1 MATRNLVPR
10 GNNEGSLGIDG
21 QRWSALHV
29 ASISTDTLKVA
40 NIQLKANDNLPLFVK
55 GPGIDDIST
64 NNSGQF
70 VIQMDSS
77 FLEDLGFNTTTGLNA
92 GFTRNNGEALTNDDS
107 IASGDSLKA
116 AIQKL
121 NDDVRGVAV
130 PTTLTVG
137 NFAPAA
143 ILVAGEAFVDDDNHL
158 MTAEAI
164 NDRIESFGYTTNTG
178 DITGVTA
185 GAGLSGG
192 GQDGAVSIAID
203 NTVVTT
209 LTDTQILTNK
219 TLTTPILTTPKIND
233 TSANH
238 TYNFVVSELAAN
250 RNITLPLLASN
261 DTFVFESHTQTL
273 ANKTLTSAV
282 LNTNVS
288 GTAIKDEDNMASD
301 SGTHLATQ
309 QSIKAYVDNQVGLV
323 DLDLQGD
330 DNVALAIDL
339 DSEVLTVAGGTGI
352 STTGAANTLTV
363 GLDNTGIAT
372 QQGGLFIEQDLD
384 VNGDPVHRT
393 DGNGDDLTVSSI
405 GSGTTIPVLTLNKQ
419 GQVTATST
427 ASIVTTLT
435 VDADG
440 PTTSDVSLATD
451 DLKIAGGTDLTSAV
465 AKNGTDVTVT
475 LDLDETAVIDGDNQ
489 LGNAQAAWAGG
500 DASFQ
505 YGDENTVAQFTVD
518 RKGRL
523 TQAKNIDISIPSSQ
537 VNDAASANTAN
548 RIVIRDGSGDF
559 SAGTITATQF
569 SGPLSGSVT
578 GDVQGNV
585 AGNATSAD
593 TADKWD
599 SARTITFATGDVTGS
614 FSTDGSAD
622 VANVELT
629 IAENSVA
636 LGTDTTGNYVQSV
649 TAGAGI
655 ATIPAASESADVTV
669 AVDGVLL
676 QLDGLAPLAGG
687 DDNGKFIVAT
697 EANTFAYESG
707 DTARLS
713 LGLGSTDSPSFE
725 GNTSGNIQIGITGDN
740 KIDTSEGNLTIDSA
754 GGTVTVDDHLIV
766 SGDLTVNGDQFQI
779 DGTTI
784 QLDDNLIELGLINK
798 EAPTVS
804 VIKDLGLLL
813 HDHTAGEGAAATIHS
828 IYWDNSDSKFRLESG
843 VSEDNQGVLSDGT
856 AAGLVVGALE
866 ASSLSLTTDLAVSH
880 GGTGASSL
888 TDHGVLVGSGT
899 GAITALA
906 VGTNGQLLMGSTGVD
921 PVFGTLSAGDGLTS
935 TSDAGSLGLA
945 VDLKANGGLVI
956 ESTEIAVDLG
966 ASTITGTLA
975 VADGGTGATS
985 LDDIVNAANGG
996 ITVTDGEETVI
1007 GGNVSL
1013 SLNLNDLTAIATN
1026 GEHVLD
1032 VASDSIAIIDK
1043 DNGDGDVVNVT
1054 RKETIGNL
1062 ISAAA
1067 GNGLSATNGVLAL
1080 DLSEIGDG
1088 AIASGDK
1095 FLMLDSDNST
1105 EQLETIDDIGSY
1117 ISSATNSGLT
1127 SSSGQLSLD
1136 LNDVAAAGIAVGD
1149 DSIVFVDK
1157 NRTDNTCDYN
1167 NSTTITMDDTS
1178 ILSVGMTVTGT
1189 GIPNGA
1195 TVDSI
1200 TDGTTFELSAATTD
1214 GQVTNGEL
1222 TFGVNAT
1229 RKETIGDL
1237 ITAVAGAGLGASSG
1251 VLSVTVD
1258 DSTIEID
1265 IDTVRVKDD
1274 GITLAK
1280 LAPLSTLSINA
1291 GVDGNRI
1298 TAVVIGAQANATTPA
1313 EITIL
1318 DQAGL
1323 ASDSATSLATQ
1334 KSIKSYVDSQVGLVD
1349 LDFTTDT
1356 LDGNGDKVAG
1366 SVDLDSH
1373 TLAFAGTTNKISVTH
1388 ANQAIT
1394 VNVGSDIV
1402 QLNEAQ
1408 TLTHKTINA
1417 SSNNT
1422 ITNLTTSAIH
1432 ADTLVLEAEGI
1443 ASNDNDTTLPTS
1455 AAVKDYVDDQLGR
1468 FGGIFRTDSS
1478 DNELGANVQHNRDV
1492 IFDSSPLVRS
1502 HFGPFGFDLGQLVT
1516 EDESDLTFFGST
1528 STQASDR
1535 HFLVIGSTV
1544 GNDTKGDC
1552 KFTGASFVAGN
1563 EDLQTP

>member
-10 GNNEGSLGIDG
+10 GNNEGSLGIQG

-29 ASISTDTLKVA
+29 ASISTDELKVG
-40 NIQLKANDNLPLFVK
+40 DNLSLFTNGV
-55 GPGIDDIST
+55 GISSISA
-64 NNSGQF
+64 NNDGQF
-70 VIQMDSS
+70 VIAMTSA
-77 FLEDLGFNTTTGLNA
+77 FLEDLGFTTDGGINS
-92 GFTRNNGEALTNDDS
+92 GFTRNNGDALTNDDS
-107 IASGDSLKA
+107 IAAGDSLKA

-178 DITGVTA
+178 DITGVAA

-192 GQDGAVSIAID
+192 GDAGDVSIAID
-203 NTVVTT
+203 DTVVTT
-209 LTDTQILTNK
+209 LTGAQTLTNK

-238 TYNFVVSELAAN
+238 TYNFIVSELAGN
-250 RNITLPLLASN
+250 RNITLPLLGSN

-273 ANKTLTSAV
+273 VNKTLTSAV
-282 LNTNVS
+282 LNTGVS
-288 GTAIKDEDNMASD
+288 GTAIKDEDDMASGSD
-301 SGTHLATQ
+301 THLATQ

-393 DGNGDDLTVSSI
+393 DENGDDLTVASI

-475 LDLDETAVIDGDNQ
+475 LDLDETTVIDGDNQ
-489 LGNAQAAWAGG
+489 LANAQAAWAVE

-505 YGDENTVAQFTVD
+505 YGDANTVAQFTVD

-537 VNDAASANTAN
+537 VSDAASANTAN

-569 SGPLSGSVT
+569 SGALSGNVT

-585 AGNATSAD
+585 TGNATSAD

-599 SARTITFATGDVTGS
+599 EAVTITFAGGDVIGS
-614 FSTDGSAD
+614 FSADGSAD
-622 VANVELT
+622 VDNVVLSIE
-629 IAENSVA
+629 ANSVA

-649 TAGAGI
+649 SAGTGI
-655 ATIPAASESADVTV
+655 AAIPAASESAALTV
-669 AVDGVLL
+669 GVDGVLED
-676 QLDGLAPLAGG
+676 LDTLGAATA
-687 DDNGKFIVAT
+687 NGEFIVAT
-697 EANTFAYESG
+697 GPGAFAYESG

-713 LGLGSTDSPSFE
+713 LGLGSTDSPSFA

-740 KIDTSEGNLTIDSA
+740 EIDTSAGNLTIDSA

-798 EAPTVS
+798 AAPTVP
-804 VIKDLGLLL
+804 VTKDLGLLL

-828 IYWDNSDSKFRLESG
+828 IYWDNSASKFKLESG
-843 VSEDNQGVLSDGT
+843 VSEDNQGVLSGGT

-866 ASSLSLTTDLAVSH
+866 ASSLSLTTDLAVDH

-906 VGTNGQLLMGSTGVD
+906 VGTNGQLLMGSTGTD
-921 PVFGTLSAGDGLTS
+921 PVFGTLTAGDGLTS
-935 TSDAGSLGLA
+935 TAGAGSLALA
-945 VDLKANGGLVI
+945 VDLKADGGLVI
-956 ESTEIAVDLG
+956 EATEIAVDLE
-966 ASTITGTLA
+966 ASSITGTLA
-975 VADGGTGATS
+975 VGDGGTGVTS
-985 LDDIVNAANGG
+985 LSDIVNAANGG
-996 ITVTDGEETVI
+996 ITVTDGAETVI

-1013 SLNLNDLTAIATN
+1013 ALNLNDLTAMEAN
-1026 GEHVLD
+1026 GAHALD

-1043 DNGDGDVVNVT
+1043 ENDDGNNVNVT

-1067 GNGLSATNGVLAL
+1067 GAGLSATNGVLAL
-1080 DLSEIGDG
+1080 DLSEIADG

-1136 LNDVAAAGIAVGD
+1136 LNDVAAADIAVGD

-1178 ILSVGMTVTGT
+1178 FLAVGMTVTGT

-1237 ITAVAGAGLGASSG
+1237 ITAIAGAGLGASSG

-1265 IDTVRVKDD
+1265 NDTVRVKDD

-1280 LAPLSTLSINA
+1280 LAHFSTLSVN
-1291 GVDGNRI
+1291 DGADGER
-1298 TAVVIGAQANATTPA
+1298 TDAVVIGAQASSTTPV
-1313 EITIL
+1313 EITVL
-1318 DQAGL
+1318 DQDDLAGGGGDGG
-1323 ASDSATSLATQ
+1323 AGSATSLATQ
-1334 KSIKSYVDSQVGLVD
+1334 QSIKSYVDAQVGSVD

-1356 LDGNGDKVAG
+1356 EDVNGDKVAG
-1366 SVDLDSH
+1366 SVDLDEQ
-1373 TLAFAGTTNKISVTH
+1373 TLAFSGTANKISVTH

-1402 QLNEAQ
+1402 QLDAAQ
-1408 TLTHKTINA
+1408 TLTTKTI
-1417 SSNNT
+1417 SGSDNT

-1468 FGGIFRTDSS
+1468 FGGIFTTDSS
-1478 DNELGANVQHNRDV
+1478 DNELGANVQYNRDV
-1492 IFDSSPLVRS
+1492 IFDSTPLVRS

>member
-10 GNNEGSLGIDG
+10 GNNEGSLGIPT

-29 ASISTDTLKVA
+29 ASISTDALKVG
-40 NIQLKANDNLPLFVK
+40 DNLSLFTNGV
-55 GPGIDDIST
+55 GISSISA
-64 NNSGQF
+64 NNDGQF
-70 VIQMDSS
+70 VIAMTSA
-77 FLEDLGFNTTTGLNA
+77 FLEDLGFTTDGGINS
-92 GFTRNNGEALTNDDS
+92 GFTRNDGQALTNDDS
-107 IASGDSLKA
+107 IAAGDSFKV
-116 AIQKL
+116 AIQKI
-121 NDDVRGVAV
+121 NDDLRGVAA
-130 PTTLTVG
+130 PNDLTVAS
-137 NFAPAA
+137 FDAAA
-143 ILVAGEAFVDDDNHL
+143 ITISGEAFADNDTTL
-158 MTAEAI
+158 MTSAAI
-164 NDRIESFGYTTNTG
+164 DDRILSFGYTTNTG
-178 DITGVTA
+178 DITAVAAGV
-185 GAGLSGG
+185 GLSGG
-192 GQDGAVSIAID
+192 GVDGDVSIAID
-203 NTVVTT
+203 DTVVTT
-209 LTDTQILTNK
+209 LAGAQILTNK

-233 TSANH
+233 TSADH
-238 TYNFVVSELAAN
+238 TYNFVVSELTGN
-250 RNITLPLLASN
+250 RNITLPLLAGN

-273 ANKTLTSAV
+273 TNKTLTSAV
-282 LNTNVS
+282 LDTGIS
-288 GTAIKDEDNMASD
+288 GTAIKDEDNMVSD
-301 SGTHLATQ
+301 SDTHLATQ
-309 QSIKAYVDNQVGLV
+309 QSIKAYVDTQVGAV

-339 DSEVLTVAGGTGI
+339 DNEVLTIAGGTGI

-363 GLDNTGIAT
+363 GLDNTDIAT
-372 QQGGLFIEQDLD
+372 QTDGLFLDAQDAPR
-384 VNGDPVHRT
+384 NGV
-393 DGNGDDLTVSSI
+393 GDTASI
-405 GSGTTIPVLTLNKQ
+405 GSGTAIPVLTLNKQ

-427 ASIVTTLT
+427 ASVVTTLT

-440 PTTSDVSLATD
+440 PTTSNVSLADD
-451 DLKIAGGTDLTSAV
+451 DLIIAGGADLTSAV

-475 LDLDETAVIDGDNQ
+475 LELDETTVINGDDQ
-489 LGNAQAAWAGG
+489 LGNAQVAWAGN
-500 DASFQ
+500 DTSFQ
-505 YGDENTVAQFTVD
+505 YGDANTVAQFTVD

-523 TQAKNIDISIPSSQ
+523 TQAKNIDISITSSQ
-537 VNDAASANTAN
+537 VDDATSANTADK
-548 RIVIRDGSGDF
+548 IVIRDGSGDF
-559 SAGTITATQF
+559 SARTITATTF
-569 SGPLSGSVT
+569 SGDLT
-578 GDVQGNV
+578 GNV
-585 AGNATSAD
+585 TGNATSAD
-593 TADKWD
+593 SADKWD
-599 SARTITFATGDVTGS
+599 TARTVTFATGDVTGS
-614 FSTDGSAD
+614 FSIDGSAHVGN
-622 VANVELT
+622 VALS
-629 IAENSVA
+629 IAANSVD
-636 LGTDTTGNYVQSV
+636 LGAHTTGNYVQSV
-649 TAGAGI
+649 TAGTGI
-655 ATIPAASESADVTV
+655 GAIAAASEGAAVTV
-669 AVDGVLL
+669 GVNGVLED
-676 QLDGLAPLAGG
+676 LDTLGAATA
-687 DDNGKFIVAT
+687 NGEFIVAT
-697 EANTFAYESG
+697 GPGVFAYESG

-713 LGLGSTDSPSFE
+713 LGLGSTDSPSFA

-740 KIDTSEGNLTIDSA
+740 EIDTDQGNLTIDSA

-766 SGDLTVNGDQFQI
+766 SGNLTINGNQFQV

-798 EAPTVS
+798 AAPTEAVT
-804 VIKDLGLLL
+804 KDLGLLL
-813 HDHTAGEGAAATIHS
+813 HDHGAEQGTATIHS
-828 IYWDNSDSKFRLESG
+828 IYWDNSDEKFRLESG
-843 VSEDNQGVLSDGT
+843 VSEDNQGILSGGT

-866 ASSLSLTTDLAVSH
+866 ASSLSLSTDLAVSE
-880 GGTGASSL
+880 GGTGASAL

-899 GAITALA
+899 NAITALA
-906 VGTNGQLLMGSTGVD
+906 VGTNGQLLMGSNGAD

-935 TSDAGSLGLA
+935 TAGAGSLALA
-945 VDLKANGGLVI
+945 VDLKANSGLVI
-956 ESTEIAVDLG
+956 DNGEIAVDLG
-966 ASTITGTLA
+966 ASNITGTLE
-975 VADGGTGATS
+975 VGDGGTGVAS
-985 LDDIVNAANGG
+985 LSDIVNAANGG
-996 ITVTDGEETVI
+996 ITVTDGTGTVI
-1007 GGNVSL
+1007 DGNVSL
-1013 SLNLNDLTAIATN
+1013 ALNLNDLTAIAAA
-1026 GEHVLD
+1026 GEHALD
-1032 VASDSIAIIDK
+1032 VANDSIAIIDK
-1043 DNGDGDVVNVT
+1043 ANGDGADVNVT

-1067 GNGLSATNGVLAL
+1067 GAGLSATDGVLAL

-1136 LNDVAAAGIAVGD
+1136 LNDVAAADIAVGD

-1178 ILSVGMTVTGT
+1178 FLSVGMTVTGT

-1258 DSTIEID
+1258 DSTIEINT
-1265 IDTVRVKDD
+1265 DTVRVKDD

-1280 LAPLSTLSINA
+1280 LAHFSDLSVNEGA
-1291 GVDGNRI
+1291 DGNRT
-1298 TAVVIGAQANATTPA
+1298 TAVVIGAQANATTPV
-1313 EITIL
+1313 EITIK
-1318 DQAGL
+1318 DED
-1323 ASDSATSLATQ
+1323 SMISNSATSLATQ
-1334 KSIKSYVDSQVGLVD
+1334 QSIKSYVDSQVGLVD

-1356 LDGNGDKVAG
+1356 EDGNGDKVAG
-1366 SVDLDSH
+1366 SVDLDEQ
-1373 TLAFAGTTNKISVTH
+1373 TLAFSGTANKISVTH

-1402 QLNEAQ
+1402 QLDADQ
-1408 TLTHKTINA
+1408 TLTTKTI
-1417 SSNNT
+1417 SGSDNT

-1468 FGGIFRTDSS
+1468 FGGIFTTDSS
-1478 DNELGANVQHNRDV
+1478 DNELGANVQYNRDV
-1492 IFDSSPLVRS
+1492 IFDSTPLVRS
-1502 HFGPFGFDLGQLVT
+1502 HFGPFGFDLGQLIT